1 MKHVANH
8 SYVLGMDVG
17 GTNTLFGVVDTE
29 GNILARDSVHTKEY
43 ADINNY
49 VSEIASRI
57 KRMMQDFGGVS
68 CFNGMGIG
76 APNGNVFTGYLD
88 YAPNLPWGK
97 AVPLVKLFHEALD
110 GLPVKI
116 DNDANAATIG
126 EMTYGAARDMKNFIM
141 LTLGTGVGSGIVIDG
156 NLVYG
161 SHGKAGELG
170 HVIVRPNGRP
180 CGCGRNGCLETYVS
194 ATGVARTAKECLS
207 RGVTVDSL
215 LSKIDSDNITSKDV
229 YDAALQGDPIAKDI
243 FDRTGQVLGEAIASF
258 VNFSDPEAIILFGG
272 LTSAGELLMKP
283 IKESLQKNIL
293 FVYEGGV
300 KIIFSHLKGSD
311 AAILGAASLGWLL

>member
-1 MKHVANH
+1 M
-8 SYVLGMDVG
+8 
-17 GTNTLFGVVDTE
+17 
-29 GNILARDSVHTKEY
+29 
-43 ADINNY
+43 
-49 VSEIASRI
+49 
-57 KRMMQDFGGVS
+57 
-68 CFNGMGIG
+68 
-76 APNGNVFTGYLD
+76 P
-88 YAPNLPWGK
+88 PNLPWGK

-207 RGVTVDSL
+207 RGVAVDSL